1 MKISKIKRM
10 PRNFFAL
17 FMTVVMVAIFIL
29 PMAASAVNDSESE
42 LYSEDAEM
50 NLDVIFVL
58 DASGSM
64 LESDPNKVA
73 LDAFNLFVDLCD
85 ETCSVGYVV
94 YTEKIKDSSD
104 LVPISNKKNLDTMKN
119 KISNIQYDPNGDTD
133 IALGLTKAMQMH
145 DKTKSDSKRK
155 KIIVLLSDGNTHL
168 IGSTRTVAESQKE
181 MEQTLKELKSKDI
194 PVYSIGLNYDGT
206 LDKKESEKISSS
218 TNGRSF
224 EIKSSANLTGIASD
238 IFGKVYNLDGEDKEI
253 VNGIVTIN
261 VKDSSVFYVNVIVK
275 SRFTRSQ
282 LDPKITTPRGETIPV
297 SEDIMNITGKNE
309 AESIKVTSA
318 GTYTLIKMIYPKSGT
333 WKISLKN
340 ANNENCQVTQL
351 DFYSVYIGQTLPKE
365 AAINSKVEIIASMN
379 DREGVVKDEDLL
391 DTITMTTTVTGKNSG
406 TKLEIPLTKDTDG
419 VYKGEFTPKE
429 VDVYRI
435 QTTAKSDKFTKE
447 SRIANVAVR
456 EFVQTS
462 KSDNGD
468 LNVSGKSDGQTSV
481 PEN

>member
-155 KIIVLLSDGNTHL
+155 KIIVLLSDCNTHL

-224 EIKSSANLTGIASD
+224 ETKSSANLTGIASD

-318 GTYTLIKMIYPKSGT
+318 GTYTLIKMIS
-333 WKISLKN
+333 
-340 ANNENCQVTQL
+340 
-351 DFYSVYIGQTLPKE
+351 
-365 AAINSKVEIIASMN
+365 
-379 DREGVVKDEDLL
+379 
-391 DTITMTTTVTGKNSG
+391 
-406 TKLEIPLTKDTDG
+406 
-419 VYKGEFTPKE
+419 
-429 VDVYRI
+429 
-435 QTTAKSDKFTKE
+435 
-447 SRIANVAVR
+447 
-456 EFVQTS
+456 
-462 KSDNGD
+462 
-468 LNVSGKSDGQTSV
+468 
-481 PEN
+481 